1 MSLAFM
7 GFSGLVKLYECYLD
21 CRCRREPAGPGVWR
35 LLGYASR
42 RFAVEDD
49 PVVEKITKSYRR
61 ASVVSAVIPAV
72 APTGSHQL

>member
-1 MSLAFM
+1 ML
-7 GFSGLVKLYECYLD
+7 LD

-35 LLGYASR
+35 HSGFASR

-49 PVVEKITKSYRR
+49 PVVEKIDEIYRR

-72 APTGSHQL
+72 APTRKPQL